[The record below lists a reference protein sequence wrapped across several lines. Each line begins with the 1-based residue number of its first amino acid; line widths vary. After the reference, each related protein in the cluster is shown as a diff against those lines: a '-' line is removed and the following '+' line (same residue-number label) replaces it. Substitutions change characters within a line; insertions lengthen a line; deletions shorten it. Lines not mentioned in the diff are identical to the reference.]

1 MSLQFLPWPVKV
13 NRAVFMESRYCLKYF
28 PLSVGLCEFFF
39 VLEIKKRRKKE
50 KRTRTITK

>member
-28 PLSVGLCEFFF
+28 PLSVGLCEFF
-39 VLEIKKRRKKE
+39 LSLK
-50 KRTRTITK
+50 